1 MKRFVA
7 LSVAAVLTAGS
18 LAGCQTPPTQEQTG
32 QAVGGVLGGVLGAQV
47 GKGKGRTAA
56 VIAGTL
62 AGAYIGGAIGKNMDE
77 TDRTKAARTLE
88 YNRSNQPSTWTNP
101 DTHSSYTVT
110 PTRTYQVS
118 SGQYCREYTT
128 EAIIGGKRET
138 VYGTACRQP
147 DGSWQAAN

>member
-1 MKRFVA
+1 MKRVVA
-7 LSVAAVLTAGS
+7 LSLAAILTIGS

-32 QAVGGVLGGVLGAQV
+32 QAVGGILGGVLGSQV

-56 VIAGTL
+56 IIAGTL

-77 TDRTKAARTLE
+77 SDRMKTTQTLE
-88 YNRSNQPSTWTNP
+88 YNRSNQPTTWTNP
-101 DTHSSYTVT
+101 DTRSTYTVT
-110 PTRTYQVS
+110 PTRTYNTS
-118 SGQYCREYTT
+118 SGQPCREYAT
-128 EAIIGGKRET
+128 EAIIDGKRET